1 MKDGDQNKE
10 LKGVTEC
17 WGKERKKKKK
27 SKIEVLANSVLG
39 ESSLPGLQ
47 TATFSLHP
55 HVAFPLSVHREKEI
69 SCVSSSSHK
78 GTSPIRLGPHIY
90 DIV

>member
-1 MKDGDQNKE
+1 MGTKIKS
-10 LKGVTEC
+10 LKGSQNV
-17 WGKERKKKKK
+17 GGRKGKKKKK